1 MKKGCFVSTIAALTI
16 FVAAALYIIQ
26 NHLYSFIINP
36 GKKIVAKFI
45 KNELDAK
52 LEIVI
57 DSPEKTELKRMIKE
71 LSESPEKLKS
81 FNENEL
87 KELMSAIDAAIS
99 DSIIQKSELENIS
112 KLINQLQNERSK
124 KN

>member
-1 MKKGCFVSTIAALTI
+1 MKKGCFISAIAALTI
-16 FVAAALYIIQ
+16 FVAAVLYIIQ
-26 NHLYSFIINP
+26 NHLDSFIVNP

-45 KNELDAK
+45 KNELDEK
-52 LEIVI
+52 LEVVI
-57 DSPEKTELKRMIKE
+57 DSPEKTELKQMIKE

-81 FNENEL
+81 LNENEL